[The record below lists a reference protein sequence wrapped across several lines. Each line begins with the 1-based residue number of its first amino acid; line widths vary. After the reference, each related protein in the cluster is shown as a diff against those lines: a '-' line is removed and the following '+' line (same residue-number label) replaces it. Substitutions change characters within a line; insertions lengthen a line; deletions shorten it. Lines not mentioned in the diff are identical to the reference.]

1 MARWRWILLL
11 VGLLLGLGALLVL
24 ADSLLRLYGALAL
37 VSPLAA
43 RLVVGLIVGAGAGAR
58 GAPGAAR
65 RGGGLCGGGGGGAGG
80 GGVYRLWPFLR
91 PRRRRLPQAPRHPAE
106 AAIASLAAVQ
116 QQVEQIQD
124 QVARQAL
131 QQRAEDLHRAAAHR
145 AFTIA
150 VFGVGSAGK
159 TALINGL
166 LGQPVGA
173 VGAAM
178 GTTQTPQTYAWQL
191 PHTPRALELIDTPGI
206 AEVGVA
212 GTERERVARDLATTA
227 DLILFVVDDDL
238 RQAEY
243 AVLQS
248 LLAMGKRLL
257 LVLNKADRYP
267 AAELEALL
275 GKVRSRLVPPL
286 AADDIVAVAALPQP
300 LPQVGGGWLQMQ
312 PTLLPLLARLA
323 DLLRQDG
330 ETLMADNLL
339 LQTQQLGAT
348 ARQLIDTQRQAE
360 ADAII
365 DRYQWLGAGAIAI
378 TPLPGLDFLATAAI
392 NAQMVVELSQV
403 YGCDVS
409 LEEGKAL
416 ALSVAKTLTGLGLVK
431 GTVDLLALGLQT
443 NLATVIAG
451 RALKGMSGAY
461 LTRIAGKSFV
471 EYFRHNQTWGD
482 GGMGTVIEQQF
493 RLNQRDAL
501 MKAFIKEAVA
511 RVVPLVQGQ
520 P

>member
-1 MARWRWILLL
+1 MARWRWAIILG
-11 VGLLLGLGALLVL
+11 GLLLGLGATLVL
-24 ADSLLRLYGALAL
+24 ADALVRLYTVLAL
-37 VSPLAA
+37 VSPLLA
-43 RLVVGLIVGAGAGAR
+43 RLVVGAMLALGLGAVGY
-58 GAPGAAR
+58 
-65 RGGGLCGGGGGGAGG
+65 GG
-80 GGVYRLWPFLR
+80 YRLWPFLR
-91 PRRRRLPQAPRHPAE
+91 PRRRRPPPLAPRHPG
-106 AAIASLAAVQ
+106 AAAAANLRAVQ

-124 QVARQAL
+124 RVARQAL
-131 QQRAEDLHRAAAHR
+131 QQKAEALGTIPADRP
-145 AFTIA
+145 FTIA

-166 LGQPVGA
+166 LGATAGE

-178 GTTQTPQTYAWQL
+178 GTTQHPQTYPWRIPNA
-191 PHTPRALELIDTPGI
+191 PRPIHLIDTPGI
-206 AEVGVA
+206 AEAGVA
-212 GTERERVARDLATTA
+212 GTEREAAARAIATEV

-243 AVLQS
+243 IVLRS
-248 LLAMGKRLL
+248 LMAIGKRLL

-267 AAELEALL
+267 TEDLEALL
-275 GKVRSRLVPPL
+275 GQLRSRLPSLDPNDVL
-286 AADDIVAVAALPQP
+286 AVAALPQP
-300 LPQVGGGWLQMQ
+300 LPQVGGGWLQMR
-312 PTLLPLLARLA
+312 PNLAPLQARLA
-323 DLLRQDG
+323 DLLRQEG

-339 LQTQQLGAT
+339 LQTQQLGNA
-348 ARQLIDTQRQAE
+348 ARQLLEAQRQAQ

-403 YGCDVS
+403 YGGEVS

-443 NLATVIAG
+443 NLATVVAG
-451 RALKGMSGAY
+451 RALKGASGAY

-471 EYFRHNQTWGD
+471 EYFRQNQSWGD
-482 GGMGTVIEQQF
+482 GGMGAVIEQQF

-501 MKAFIKEAVA
+501 MKAFIKEAIA
-511 RVVPLVQGQ
+511 RVVPIADAHT
-520 P
+520 